1 MGSLTGHRASKTY
14 AYTRGRPL
22 RPSPGHTE
30 FCFAISAP
38 PKLGGCLTLSQS
50 CPLAHW
56 RGRWICGPPIATVR
70 GGRLSANLNVAR
82 SGFLLPRKPS
92 QPREV
97 FNATVSSGAAT
108 GVPQPS
114 RFHRHWPSCRMIALC
129 YVVMLLLLTTFA
141 AFASVLHSLRSNFAA
156 VLLTVTFVAG
166 SESGVRRRSSL
177 RVVPSVPTLRD
188 ENLAMRSAVGLCNSS
203 PSSLD
208 RLLLPCCWCF
218 LLLYCG
224 TDSVSRALK
233 RLRNASFCL
242 FPHFKTRTWLECA
255 RRPHES

>member
-1 MGSLTGHRASKTY
+1 LGSLTGHRASKTY

-92 QPREV
+92 QLREV

-166 SESGVRRRSSL
+166 SEFWSPPTFLVTRRSLCSHTSRRELGYEERCWSL
-177 RVVPSVPTLRD
+177 QFLSIFVGPFVTAVLLVFLAAVLR
-188 ENLAMRSAVGLCNSS
+188 
-203 PSSLD
+203 
-208 RLLLPCCWCF
+208 
-218 LLLYCG
+218 Y
-224 TDSVSRALK
+224 
-233 RLRNASFCL
+233 
-242 FPHFKTRTWLECA
+242 
-255 RRPHES
+255 